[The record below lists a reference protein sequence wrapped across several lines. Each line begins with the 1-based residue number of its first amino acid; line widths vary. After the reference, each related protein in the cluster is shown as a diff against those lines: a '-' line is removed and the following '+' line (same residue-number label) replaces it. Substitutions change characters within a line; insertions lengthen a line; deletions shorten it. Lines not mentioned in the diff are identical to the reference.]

1 MRKYELMVVF
11 PLEEDQFKPGIEA
24 VRKTLADFGAQVVSE
39 DPYGDRDLTYE
50 IKKRTRGRY
59 VLFTINASPEKIVEM
74 DRQFK
79 LNMNLLTF
87 LFVRV
92 DE

>member
-11 PLEEDQFKPGIEA
+11 PLEEDQFKTASEA
-24 VRKTLADFGAQVVSE
+24 VRKTLADYGAQLLSE
-39 DPYGDRDLTYE
+39 EPYGDRDLTYE
-50 IKKRTRGRY
+50 IQKKTRGRY
-59 VLFTINASPEKIVEM
+59 VLFNVNAEPMKIVEM

-79 LNMNLLTF
+79 LNQGVLTF

>member
-11 PLEEDQFKPGIEA
+11 PLEEDQFKTGAEG
-24 VRKTLADFGAQVVSE
+24 VRKVLADFGAQIVSE
-39 DPYGDRDLTYE
+39 EPYGDRDLTYE
-50 IKKRTRGRY
+50 IKKRNRGRY
-59 VLFTINASPEKIVEM
+59 VLFTITASPDKIVEM

-79 LNMNLLTF
+79 LNTNLLTF

-92 DE
+92 EE

>member
-11 PLEEDQFKPGIEA
+11 PLEEDQFKQGAEG
-24 VRKTLADFGAQVVSE
+24 VRKVLGDYGAQIISE
-39 DPYGDRDLTYE
+39 EPYGDRDLTYE
-50 IKKRTRGRY
+50 IKKKTRGRY
-59 VLFTINASPEKIVEM
+59 VLFNINSAPEKIVEM
-74 DRQFK
+74 DRQIK
-79 LNMNLLTF
+79 LNTNLLTF

>member
-11 PLEEDQFKPGIEA
+11 PVEEDQFKTSAEA
-24 VRKTLADFGAQVVSE
+24 VRKVLADHGAQIE
-39 DPYGDRDLTYE
+39 GEEPYGDRELTYE
-50 IKKRTRGRY
+50 IKKQTKGRY
-59 VLFTINASPEKIVEM
+59 LMFNIKAAPEKIVEI

-79 LNMNLLTF
+79 LIAELLTF

>member
-11 PLEEDQFKPGIEA
+11 PLEEDQFKQGAEG
-24 VRKTLADFGAQVVSE
+24 VRKVLGDYGAQIISE
-39 DPYGDRDLTYE
+39 EPYGDRDLTYE
-50 IKKRTRGRY
+50 IKKKTRGRY
-59 VLFTINASPEKIVEM
+59 VLFNINSAPEKIVEM
-74 DRQFK
+74 DRQLK
-79 LNMNLLTF
+79 LNINLLTF

>member
-11 PLEEDQFKPGIEA
+11 PLEEDQFKSGVEL
-24 VRKTLADFGAQVVSE
+24 VRTTITDFGAQLISE
-39 DPYGDRDLTYE
+39 DPFGDRDLTYE
-50 IKKRTRGRY
+50 IKKRARGRY
-59 VLFTINASPEKIVEM
+59 VLFNINAAPEKIVEI
-74 DRQFK
+74 DGQLK
-79 LNMNLLTF
+79 LNVNILTF